1 MTDQQRF
8 ASPRSQMISARQI
21 VPSLRVN
28 EYQLL
33 TDHLHLLVLISGEM
47 EIVGANVN
55 FSVTASSRVFLPK
68 GLAKTVRLQA
78 GSRLA
83 WVNVN
88 EIGLA
93 HAMPQSMDT
102 SNLRQLLARP
112 ISKSLAKDERAHIMQ
127 DIDTIALETM
137 EPQPGSD
144 VITTN
149 LFSILLVR
157 LWRKAVGDTGATS
170 SAHGNL
176 LDQFVQLYQIH
187 RREHWTVDQYCQKLG
202 TSRDRLQTAV
212 LRATGLTPQTYIH
225 QSILNEARDLL
236 RNTSLQINEIAFR
249 LGYQDPAYFNRFFTR
264 ANGVSPG
271 RFRKEM
277 LQSGSQDMPSFA
289 SWP

>member
-28 EYQLL
+28 EFQLL

-55 FSVTASSRVFLPK
+55 FSVTASSLVFLPK

-112 ISKSLAKDERAHIMQ
+112 ISKSLTKDERAHIMQ

-187 RREHWTVDQYCQKLG
+187 RREHWTVDQYCQKLA